1 MCCHGSPPNTV
12 GMYLGAL
19 YFLCLPSVLGNPAVR
34 HRMLFS
40 TMAAVKS
47 LVHYEGTTHTGREG
61 KLIGDDNSVQRLS
74 SYVTFPSYWLEC

>member
-19 YFLCLPSVLGNPAVR
+19 YFLCLPSVLGNPVVR
-34 HRMLFS
+34 HRMLVS

-47 LVHYEGTTHTGREG
+47 LGFSTEEQHT
-61 KLIGDDNSVQRLS
+61 
-74 SYVTFPSYWLEC
+74 

>member
-34 HRMLFS
+34 HRMLVS

-47 LVHYEGTTHTGREG
+47 LGSSMEEQHTQAEKGSLSEMTTVCR
-61 KLIGDDNSVQRLS
+61 D
-74 SYVTFPSYWLEC
+74 

>member
-34 HRMLFS
+34 YIHSGSSEIFVSSME
-40 TMAAVKS
+40 KQ
-47 LVHYEGTTHTGREG
+47 HTQEEKG
-61 KLIGDDNSVQRLS
+61 I
-74 SYVTFPSYWLEC
+74 